1 MTSTVVTKTTEVVT
15 STTTVELDST
25 DAAQLIARF
34 TAAKAAMKVLEA
46 EKETAEAAIRELL
59 GDAEVGIIAGVER
72 VRIAQRNRSNIDR
85 KVLQNAFPEA
95 YQASLYESPYTVL
108 IAK

>member
-1 MTSTVVTKTTEVVT
+1 MASTVVTKTTEVVT

-46 EKETAEAAIRELL
+46 EKESAEAAIRELL
-59 GDAEVGIIAGVER
+59 GDAEVGTIAGVER

-85 KVLQNAFPEA
+85 KVLQTAFPEA